1 MKEGE
6 EKVKEMMKV
15 KEEGEKKKK
24 GNWTDNTIDRF
35 VTTYSIIREQYYL
48 I

>member
-15 KEEGEKKKK
+15 KEEGEKKERKL
-24 GNWTDNTIDRF
+24 DR
-35 VTTYSIIREQYYL
+35 QYYR
-48 I
+48 

>member
-15 KEEGEKKKK
+15 KEEGEKKRKEI
-24 GNWTDNTIDRF
+24 GPTI
-35 VTTYSIIREQYYL
+35 L
-48 I
+48 